1 MAALF
6 GNGAVMDAFSVAFRV
21 PNLAR
26 RLFGEGALATAFLPV
41 FIREKERGGL
51 PAAWQLASAVLVVL
65 AMALCL
71 CVAAGELLLWM
82 LWTWGPLGSE
92 SQLLVGL
99 TAVMLPYLV
108 LVCLVAQV
116 SAVLHGFGRFAG
128 PAAAPALLNLVWIAA
143 IWFVAPALEAP
154 ASQAY
159 MVALCITLAGFLQMG
174 AMLPVLRQVGF
185 RFDPAWRGAR
195 SQVREIGA
203 AMLPVV
209 VGLSITQLNALAD
222 SLMAWGFS
230 RPDSGSPL
238 MPLPGAPAYP
248 LEAGTAS
255 ALYFGQRMYQFPLG
269 LFGVALGTVLFPVL
283 ARHAERGALRDLR
296 NDLLL
301 GLKLITVIGL
311 PASLGL
317 VLMAERL
324 TALLFQHGAFDA
336 ADARQTSAMIA
347 CYGIAVWAYGGL
359 LIIHRGFYAV
369 GDRQTPLRVG
379 LLAVALNLTL
389 SLTLIWIIGG
399 TGLALAT
406 SIAAMLQVVVAMWLI
421 QHRVGGFNL
430 SELSSTLVRAGT
442 ATALMGGACVISCQF
457 VPAGVS
463 LAERAAAVFGPLIV
477 SVAVYMIAAR
487 MLGLSELEL
496 LFRRERSG
504 DHADSD

>member
-1 MAALF
+1 
-6 GNGAVMDAFSVAFRV
+6 
-21 PNLAR
+21 
-26 RLFGEGALATAFLPV
+26 
-41 FIREKERGGL
+41 
-51 PAAWQLASAVLVVL
+51 
-65 AMALCL
+65 
-71 CVAAGELLLWM
+71 
-82 LWTWGPLGSE
+82 
-92 SQLLVGL
+92 
-99 TAVMLPYLV
+99 
-108 LVCLVAQV
+108 
-116 SAVLHGFGRFAG
+116 
-128 PAAAPALLNLVWIAA
+128 
-143 IWFVAPALEAP
+143 
-154 ASQAY
+154 
-159 MVALCITLAGFLQMG
+159 
-174 AMLPVLRQVGF
+174 
-185 RFDPAWRGAR
+185 
-195 SQVREIGA
+195 
-203 AMLPVV
+203 
-209 VGLSITQLNALAD
+209 
-222 SLMAWGFS
+222 
-230 RPDSGSPL
+230 

-269 LFGVALGTVLFPVL
+269 LFGVALGTVLFPIL

-317 VLMAERL
+317 VLLAERL
-324 TALLFQHGAFDA
+324 TALLFRHGAFDA

-347 CYGIAVWAYGGL
+347 CYGVAVWAYGGL

-369 GDRQTPLRVG
+369 GDRQTPLRIG
-379 LLAVALNLTL
+379 LLAVVLNLAL

-430 SELSSTLVRAGT
+430 AELSSTLMRAVL
-442 ATALMGGACVISCQF
+442 ATALMGGACLVSCRF

-463 LAERAAAVFGPLIV
+463 LAERAVAVFGPLLV
-477 SVAVYMIAAR
+477 SIAVYAVAAR